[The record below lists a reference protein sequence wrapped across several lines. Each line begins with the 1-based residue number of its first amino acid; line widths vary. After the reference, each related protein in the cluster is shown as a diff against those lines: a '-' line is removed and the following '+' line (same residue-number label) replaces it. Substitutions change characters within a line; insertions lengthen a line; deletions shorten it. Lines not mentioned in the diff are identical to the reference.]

1 MDAKWETHDGKY
13 KPSEAPGAWEKPV
26 SLDRFHYKVETMQ
39 QQVEELHRRAIAARA
54 QPHVSLTDLI
64 EELNISLEELQVAEE
79 ELRQQN
85 EELLA
90 TRQVVEAERQR
101 YRELFDFAPDG
112 YLVTDTAGAIQEA
125 NRAAAALLNVSQ
137 HFLVGK
143 PLLVFLAEAERK
155 SFYTRLS
162 RLLVA
167 GQVEQWEV
175 RVQPSRGA
183 AFDAGLTVAAVRDSR
198 GQVVSLRWLLRDI
211 TERKRTEA
219 ALREEVE
226 IASALARVGH
236 ELIALL
242 DTPLI
247 LERLCYLTAEALEC
261 DCSHTILWQP
271 QEAVYKV
278 VASYGDTLEQRET
291 LRSLRVPPGA
301 VVGLTACLEREEVV
315 ELQATGPEQ
324 FVPQDLLQQF
334 GITAVLSLALWRGKE
349 IIGIQTAGS
358 RRRKEFS
365 PHQQRIA
372 RGISQLASLALANA
386 KLLEELEQANRLK
399 EDVVGTMSH
408 ELRTPLNIIIGYNDL
423 LCEGAF
429 GPLTAEQSDILR
441 RVDKSARDL
450 LDLIIAT
457 LDLSRLQSQQLP
469 LNLQEVR
476 VAELL
481 AELETE
487 AGHFHHHKPAV
498 SLEWQVAPALPPL
511 HTDPVELKMVLKNLI
526 TNALKFTEEGSVT
539 VTASPQG
546 EGVKFCVAD
555 TGIGIAREHL
565 SLIFDPFRQ
574 VDSSPNRRQGGV
586 GLGLY
591 IVRQLL
597 KVLGGTI
604 AVESELGKGSTF
616 RVWVPQK
623 SVLLGGGRKPV
634 DLASTL

>member
-1 MDAKWETHDGKY
+1 M
-13 KPSEAPGAWEKPV
+13 
-26 SLDRFHYKVETMQ
+26 R
-39 QQVEELHRRAIAARA
+39 
-54 QPHVSLTDLI
+54 
-64 EELNISLEELQVAEE
+64 VALYE
-79 ELRQQN
+79 
-85 EELLA
+85 
-90 TRQVVEAERQR
+90 
-101 YRELFDFAPDG
+101 
-112 YLVTDTAGAIQEA
+112 
-125 NRAAAALLNVSQ
+125 
-137 HFLVGK
+137 
-143 PLLVFLAEAERK
+143 
-155 SFYTRLS
+155 
-162 RLLVA
+162 
-167 GQVEQWEV
+167 
-175 RVQPSRGA
+175 
-183 AFDAGLTVAAVRDSR
+183 
-198 GQVVSLRWLLRDI
+198 
-211 TERKRTEA
+211 
-219 ALREEVE
+219 
-226 IASALARVGH
+226 
-236 ELIALL
+236 
-242 DTPLI
+242 
-247 LERLCYLTAEALEC
+247 LEC
-261 DCSHTILWQP
+261 VSVD
-271 QEAVYKV
+271 AV
-278 VASYGDTLEQRET
+278 
-291 LRSLRVPPGA
+291 LRRSSERF
-301 VVGLTACLEREEVV
+301 ACL
-315 ELQATGPEQ
+315 LGGS
-324 FVPQDLLQQF
+324 QQ
-334 GITAVLSLALWRGKE
+334 LSGRGKE

-574 VDSSPNRRQGGV
+574 VNSSPRHRQGGQGGV

-591 IVRQLL
+591 IVQQLL
-597 KVLGGTI
+597 KVLGGTVT
-604 AVESELGKGSTF
+604 VESELGKGSTF
-616 RVWVPQK
+616 RVWVPK
-623 SVLLGGGRKPV
+623 KRGLLGKPV
-634 DLASTL
+634 DSAAAL

>member
-1 MDAKWETHDGKY
+1 MDTKWETHDGKY
-13 KPSEAPGAWEKPV
+13 NPSEAPGAWQKPI

-39 QQVEELHRRAIAARA
+39 QQVDELHRRAIASRA
-54 QPHVSLTDLI
+54 QPHVSLTDII
-64 EELNISLEELQVAEE
+64 EELNISLEELQAAEE

-125 NRAAAALLNVSQ
+125 NRAAAALLNISQ
-137 HFLVGK
+137 PFLVGK
-143 PLLVFLAEAERK
+143 PLLVFLTEAERK
-155 SFYTRLS
+155 SFYTRLN

-211 TERKRTEA
+211 TERKQTEA

-278 VASYGDTLEQRET
+278 VASYGDPLEQRET
-291 LRSLRVPPGA
+291 LRALRVPPGA
-301 VVGLTACLEREEVV
+301 VAGLTACLEREEVV
-315 ELQATGPEQ
+315 ELQGTGPEQ

-358 RRRKEFS
+358 RRRTGFS

-487 AGHFHHHKPAV
+487 ARHFYHKPAV
-498 SLEWQVAPALPPL
+498 SLEWQVTPALPPL

-574 VDSSPNRRQGGV
+574 VNSSPRHRQGGQGGV

-591 IVRQLL
+591 IVQQLL
-597 KVLGGTI
+597 KVLGGTVT
-604 AVESELGKGSTF
+604 VESELGKGSTF
-616 RVWVPQK
+616 RVWVPK
-623 SVLLGGGRKPV
+623 KRGLLGKPV
-634 DLASTL
+634 DSAAAL